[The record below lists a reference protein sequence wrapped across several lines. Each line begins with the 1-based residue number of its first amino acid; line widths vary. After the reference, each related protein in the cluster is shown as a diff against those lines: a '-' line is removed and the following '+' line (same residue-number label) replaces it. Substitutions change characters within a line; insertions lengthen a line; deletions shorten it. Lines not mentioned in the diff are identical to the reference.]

1 MKRKCTPE
9 SPDLDPNPDQSAGE
23 NPSECEHCL
32 QDPCITGHQHDFL
45 GPGQPPSDLNSC
57 IRKNIYRRYWK
68 VMQNVGGWTDPRYL
82 RRKVQIAGG
91 EWAVY
96 HRREVMP
103 KCVLLQARELYP
115 NPASIPYMDHLWE

>member
-1 MKRKCTPE
+1 
-9 SPDLDPNPDQSAGE
+9 
-23 NPSECEHCL
+23 
-32 QDPCITGHQHDFL
+32 
-45 GPGQPPSDLNSC
+45 
-57 IRKNIYRRYWK
+57 
-68 VMQNVGGWTDPRYL
+68 MQNVGGWTDPRYL